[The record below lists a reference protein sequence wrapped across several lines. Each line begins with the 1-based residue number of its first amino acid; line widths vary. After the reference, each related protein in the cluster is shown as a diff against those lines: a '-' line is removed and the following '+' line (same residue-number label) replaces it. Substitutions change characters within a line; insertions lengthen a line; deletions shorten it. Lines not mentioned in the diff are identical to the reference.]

1 MLLNIF
7 HQPPSSCRH
16 PTFLC
21 VTIFRLHA
29 YLPTVR
35 ELATLSRK
43 GWSSCPH
50 LWTNSRSMEIIVGWM
65 TRPGHMSPPRPRS
78 CMLWVLS
85 HDWLFATPWTAACQ
99 APLSM
104 EFSRQEHWSGLPFPT
119 PGDLTYPAIKPESL
133 VSHALAGEFLTTALP
148 EEPRPR
154 S

>member
-1 MLLNIF
+1 MSPPHFPLCDYLQTSCLPPNSERIC
-7 HQPPSSCRH
+7 QPFQKPQ
-16 PTFLC
+16 
-21 VTIFRLHA
+21 
-29 YLPTVR
+29 
-35 ELATLSRK
+35 